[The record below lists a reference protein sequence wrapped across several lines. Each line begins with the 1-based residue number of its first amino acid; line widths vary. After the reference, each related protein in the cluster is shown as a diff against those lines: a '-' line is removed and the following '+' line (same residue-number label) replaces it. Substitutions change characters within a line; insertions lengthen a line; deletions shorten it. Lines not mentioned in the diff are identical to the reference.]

1 MESGWSTAE
10 TVEVTGPSAS
20 SRTTP
25 AAVAA
30 STVAAPATSAAAV
43 AATAVAVAETAVAV
57 AATAVAVAAAP
68 NDRQVLFLALAGP
81 YREGGGA
88 LEPPQSP
95 EVLHQPA
102 RVGL

>member
-1 MESGWSTAE
+1 MALARGVADIKGADARVPICVNRWSTAE

-81 YREGGGA
+81 YREGG
-88 LEPPQSP
+88 
-95 EVLHQPA
+95 
-102 RVGL
+102 R